1 MAFSLTTT
9 RALPTTVG
17 VLVLALLL
25 AVASPG
31 SPLRAA
37 EPQEFTFV
45 YLYLEDDPAYAE
57 QRAYTGLKLRERQRP
72 LAGAETALKDARI
85 LGRALGLRFTLERI
99 ALPAA
104 AIRAPAAFLRNL
116 VEQSGAEPGGRQVYL
131 LDLPLE
137 QVRALAAE
145 LAGDNVILFNIRHGD
160 AGLRQEACGATLFHT
175 LPSLAMRSD
184 ALAQFLAARNW
195 PRVLVLEGEAEAD
208 KAFSAAFQASA
219 RKFGLTVAAVRP
231 FVLSNDPRQREQNN
245 VALLTAEPAHDVV
258 FLADDYG
265 EFGRYVPFAT
275 YLPRPV
281 IGSEGLVAGAWHWT
295 WERHGAP
302 QLNQR
307 FGKLAGR
314 FMADEDWAAW
324 AALRVVVEAIARAGT
339 TETAQLRAALTAE
352 DFTFDLYKGFPGS
365 FRPWDHQLRQPVL
378 LHTHNAV
385 IASAPLPGF
394 LHERNELDSLGTDV
408 SESRCRF

>member
-1 MAFSLTTT
+1 MAFLSTTT
-9 RALPTTVG
+9 R
-17 VLVLALLL
+17 VLALFLLLL
-25 AVASPG
+25 AVAVPG
-31 SPLRAA
+31 APARAA
-37 EPQEFTFV
+37 APQDFAFV
-45 YLYLEDDPAYAE
+45 YLYQEDDPAYAE
-57 QRAYTGLKLRERQRP
+57 QRAYTGLKLRERKRP

-85 LGRALGLRFTLERI
+85 LGRALGLRFTLESV

-104 AIRAPAAFLRNL
+104 AAPAAFLRDL
-116 VEQSGAEPGGRQVYL
+116 VARGGSRTFL
-131 LDLPLE
+131 LDLPLA
-137 QVRALAAE
+137 QLRGLAAE
-145 LAGDNVILFNIRHGD
+145 LAGDDVILFNIRHG
-160 AGLRQEACGATLFHT
+160 AAELRQEACAATLFHT

-184 ALAQFLAARNW
+184 ALAQFLAARGW
-195 PRVLVLEGEAEAD
+195 RRVLVLQGEAEAD
-208 KAFSAAFQASA
+208 KAFADAFQASA

-245 VALLTAEPAHDVV
+245 IALLTAEPAYDVV
-258 FLADDYG
+258 FLADDVG
-265 EFGRYVPFAT
+265 EFGRYVPYAT
-275 YLPRPV
+275 YLPRPIV
-281 IGSEGLVAGAWHWT
+281 GSEGLVASAWHWT

-307 FGKLAGR
+307 FDRLAGR
-314 FMADEDWAAW
+314 LMADEDWAAW

-339 TETAQLRAALTAE
+339 TETAQLRATLTAA

-394 LHERNELDSLGTDV
+394 LHQRNELDSLGTDL